1 MLSALFS
8 AVTPLI
14 IILILL
20 IVLLAM
26 GIYIVPQQSVVIIE
40 RLGRFNRASGAGIHV
55 LIPFIERKAGL
66 LDLRIAQLEN
76 RITTKTRDDTFVQ
89 LAVAVQYR
97 IEPTRV
103 YQAFYELSNPQQ
115 QIKSYIEDSVRN
127 SVPEITLDQ
136 TFSQKDMIA
145 GQVKALLQE
154 KMTQFGYNIIST
166 LITDIQPDQSVVNA
180 MNSINE
186 AQRRRQAARELA
198 EAEKITV
205 VTAAEAQ
212 RDEMRLHGEGVA
224 AQRQA
229 IIDGLVASVADL
241 KDTGLDSREIMA
253 VILANQYIDVLNG
266 FAESENSKVIFA
278 NGTPTGIEDVRQS
291 IISSLEAC

>member
-1 MLSALFS
+1 MTIALV
-8 AVTPLI
+8 ALV
-14 IILILL
+14 LILVIL
-20 IVLLAM
+20 GL

-40 RLGRFNRASGAGIHV
+40 RLGRFSRASGAGIHV

-76 RITTKTRDDTFVQ
+76 RITTKTKDDTFVQ

-145 GQVKALLQE
+145 GQVKSLLQE

-241 KDTGLDSREIMA
+241 KDTGLDSREIMS

-266 FAESENSKVIFA
+266 FAESQNSKVIFA
-278 NGTPTGIEDVRQS
+278 NGTPTGIDEVRQS
-291 IISSLEAC
+291 IIAALEAR